1 MPETFEHFRDQSLA
15 QGFAEVLERR
25 WQPQQ
30 VVPLHTP
37 PFEAKALVTEGEMWL
52 TVGGET
58 QHLQAGDRF
67 ELAADVPHDERYGD
81 QGAVYWVA
89 RR

>member
-1 MPETFEHFRDQSLA
+1 M
-15 QGFAEVLERR
+15 LERR
-25 WQPQQ
+25 WQHQQ
-30 VVPLHTP
+30 VVPLHNH